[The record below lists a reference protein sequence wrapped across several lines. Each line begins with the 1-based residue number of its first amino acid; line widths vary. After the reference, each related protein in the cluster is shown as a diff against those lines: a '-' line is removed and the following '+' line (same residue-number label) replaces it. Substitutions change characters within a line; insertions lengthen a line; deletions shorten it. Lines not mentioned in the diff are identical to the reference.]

1 MQEFNIISKDW
12 NAHRREESLIFK
24 AFTPFISKGLRVLDA
39 GCGNG
44 RNLPGLTKHFQQVY
58 GIDSSREL
66 MKLALLNNEKLVEQG
81 KVVLSVQDFNNTF
94 FEDNFFDCVI
104 GVASFHHSKNLEE
117 TLLEAK
123 RILRPKGQLFFSLW
137 NYYQPNFFEKGK
149 EQLVKWGEVKR
160 YYHFYEEKEVI
171 KLVEKH
177 FEITNYFCESNGKK
191 VSDKF
196 KAQNFLVCAVKN

>member
-1 MQEFNIISKDW
+1 MQEFNLISKDW
-12 NAHRREESLIFK
+12 NAHRKEESLIFK
-24 AFTPFISKGLRVLDA
+24 AFTTFISKGTRVLDA

-44 RNLPGLTKHFQQVY
+44 RNLSGLTTYFQQVY

-66 MKLALLNNEKLVEQG
+66 MNLALLNNEKLVERG
-81 KVVLSVQDFNNTF
+81 KLVLSVQDFNQTF

-117 TLLEAK
+117 TLLEVK
-123 RILRPKGQLFFSLW
+123 RILKPRGQLFFSLW

-160 YYHFYEEKEVI
+160 YYHFYEEEEVI

-177 FEITNYFCESNGKK
+177 FKISNSFYENKGEKTD
-191 VSDKF
+191 DKF
-196 KAQNFLVCAVKN
+196 KAKNFMVCAVKN